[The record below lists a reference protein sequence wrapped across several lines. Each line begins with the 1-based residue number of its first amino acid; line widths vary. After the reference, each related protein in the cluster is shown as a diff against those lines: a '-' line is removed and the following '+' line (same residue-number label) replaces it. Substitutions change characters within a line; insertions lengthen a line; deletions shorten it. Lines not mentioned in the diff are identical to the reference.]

1 MRYIHL
7 IYDPA
12 EETQEEFEIRCDEAM
27 VATGLPAQEVTVVVR
42 EIVHCTPPTVDY
54 CGNA

>member
-7 IYDPA
+7 TYDPK
-12 EETQEEFEIRCDEAM
+12 EESQEEFDIRVDEAI
-27 VATGLPAQEVTVVVR
+27 VATGLPAGEVTVCIR